1 METEDTIQPEQPKQ
15 EMEELSHTDK
25 IVGVISEPSNLFSKL
40 AFIKTKVTDW
50 LLPLLAMIVVA
61 IIATFI
67 YMSNPEIKLE
77 MQQQQEKA
85 MREQFDK
92 MVESGQMTQEQVDE
106 QMDRTSEMMNNPLFI
121 YLFPSIGIIIMS
133 LIWFFVFTT
142 IGFLIAKFALKGDGG
157 FTQAM
162 SALGLPLYI
171 SVLQSI
177 ILIIVGM
184 VMGKM
189 LTGLSPAS
197 LTGMDIKTLPG
208 FLLSRLDVFSI
219 WFYAVVGIAFAKMFK
234 SENTMKYVIAS
245 LGIWL
250 VFMFIIFGLGQVS
263 PIFQNMIR

>member
-1 METEDTIQPEQPKQ
+1 METEETVQSEQPTNQ
-15 EMEELSHTDK
+15 MEELSHTDK
-25 IVGVISEPSNLFSKL
+25 IVGVIAEPSNLFSKL
-40 AFIKTKVTDW
+40 AFLNTKVTDW
-50 LLPLLAMIVVA
+50 LLPLLALIVVA

-106 QMDRTSEMMNNPLFI
+106 QMDRTSEMMNNPMFI

-142 IGFLIAKFALKGDGG
+142 IGFLVAKFALKGDGG

-162 SALGLPLYI
+162 SSLGLPLYI

-177 ILIIVGM
+177 ILIIAGLL
-184 VMGKM
+184 MGKM
-189 LTGLSPAS
+189 LTGLNPAS

-219 WFYAVVGIAFAKMFK
+219 WFYVVVGIAFAKLFK
-234 SENTMKYVIAS
+234 SDNTRKYVIAS
-245 LGIWL
+245 IGIWL